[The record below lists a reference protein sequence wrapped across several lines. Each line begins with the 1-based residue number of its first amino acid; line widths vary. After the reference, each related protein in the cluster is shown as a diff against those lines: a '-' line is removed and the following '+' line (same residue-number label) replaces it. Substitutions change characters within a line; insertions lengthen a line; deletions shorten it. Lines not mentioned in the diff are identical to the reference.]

1 MKYLAAAAQQA
12 QAMAGFPGL
21 AYHLDRIL
29 AANGDA
35 ELLFRASE
43 ALRAAFEAGKAV
55 KRSKR
60 GP

>member
-1 MKYLAAAAQQA
+1 
-12 QAMAGFPGL
+12 MAGFPGL